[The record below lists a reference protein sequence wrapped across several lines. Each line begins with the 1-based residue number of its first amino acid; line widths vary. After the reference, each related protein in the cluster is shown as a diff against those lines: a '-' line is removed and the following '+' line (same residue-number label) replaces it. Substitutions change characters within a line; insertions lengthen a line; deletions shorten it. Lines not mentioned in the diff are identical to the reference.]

1 MAAGNMRY
9 TVERYEADV
18 PVEEYVEAC
27 VDVPTFLECCKQCG
41 NYETVWSCPSYDF
54 DPEDYWR
61 RYDNFHLIGVKICF
75 PREMTEKTYGKDEL
89 GMLVQENLW
98 AEKKKLTAE
107 LMEMEKENPGSVS
120 LSAGSCMNCK
130 PCTRPMGEPC
140 RFPDKMRY
148 SIESIGGNVG
158 LTVTK
163 YLKQELLW
171 MEEGRL
177 PEYFILVCGLLS

>member
-18 PVEEYVEAC
+18 PVEEYVESC

-89 GMLVQENLW
+89 GTLVQETLW

-107 LMEMEKENPGSVS
+107 LMEMEKENPG
-120 LSAGSCMNCK
+120 K
-130 PCTRPMGEPC
+130 
-140 RFPDKMRY
+140 K
-148 SIESIGGNVG
+148 
-158 LTVTK
+158 
-163 YLKQELLW
+163 
-171 MEEGRL
+171 
-177 PEYFILVCGLLS
+177 